1 MVLPIPSLKKAVS
14 WPRIA
19 SIFMGNKL
27 VHVTEVGKRN
37 RKPLSP
43 RDGLG
48 ATRARVPDGE
58 PWVARDFI
66 WHLVSTQRHR
76 HPLDD
81 ESAVTSRFTAGEVVL
96 IDGTPL
102 TPSDLVRAG
111 TDVFFYRR
119 PAPEPRVPFEVTVVY
134 EDDAI
139 MVVNKPP
146 FLATMPRASH
156 ITENATVR
164 LRRST
169 GNEELTPAHR
179 LDRMTSG
186 LLLFTKKAS
195 VRGAYQQ
202 LFASRAVAKL
212 YEAVADDIG
221 PSLPA
226 RPSANSPLVW
236 EHHIVKREG
245 ELASSITVDA
255 IPNSLTYVTDI
266 TPLQGGTARYLLQPV
281 TGRTHQLRVQM
292 HAAGAPI
299 HGDPVYPELL
309 PASAEDFSR
318 PMLLAAV
325 GLAFTDP
332 LTGAQR
338 IFSAAGFSGLPVPTA

>member
-1 MVLPIPSLKKAVS
+1 MA
-14 WPRIA
+14 
-19 SIFMGNKL
+19 
-27 VHVTEVGKRN
+27 EVRKQKN
-37 RKPLSP
+37 KPLPP

-58 PWVARDFI
+58 PWVAWDFI

-81 ESAVTSRFTAGEVVL
+81 ESAVTSRFTASEVVL

-102 TPSDLVRAG
+102 TPADLLAPG

-119 PAPEPRVPFEVTVVY
+119 PAPEPNVPFELDVVY

-164 LRRST
+164 LRRAT
-169 GNEELTPAHR
+169 GNEELAPAHR

-186 LLLFTKKAS
+186 LLLFTKHAA

-202 LFASRAVAKL
+202 LFASRAVSKL

-221 PSLPA
+221 AELDS
-226 RPSANSPLVW
+226 RPTPDSPLLW

-255 IPNSLTYVTDI
+255 IPNSFTYVTEI
-266 TPLQGGTARYLLQPV
+266 TPLASTPGAARYVLQPV

-309 PASAEDFSR
+309 PASDEDFSR

-332 LTGAQR
+332 LTGSQR
-338 IFSAAGFSGLPVPTA
+338 TFSAPGFSGLPVTGLKLEARANE